1 MRTRPMEIAPIL
13 SAYDVDIVVDF
24 AITPVSCGKLLS
36 SCSHL
41 VSYTAP
47 VKIVGVEDL
56 VLRVFSK
63 GRERERDRG
72 RERGRH
78 VRWNRNKIWGKGWRE
93 EEEETRNWIW
103 FGFHRSRER
112 IISTIEGA

>member
-1 MRTRPMEIAPIL
+1 MEIAPIL

-24 AITPVSCGKLLS
+24 AITRVSCGKLLS

-47 VKIVGVEDL
+47 VKIVGVKGL

-63 GRERERDRG
+63 GRERERG
-72 RERGRH
+72 RESLAFDGIATKFVERRG
-78 VRWNRNKIWGKGWRE
+78 KE
-93 EEEETRNWIW
+93 AEEETRNWIW

-112 IISTIEGA
+112 MISTIEGAQRERERPR

>member
-1 MRTRPMEIAPIL
+1 MEIAPIL

-24 AITPVSCGKLLS
+24 AITRVSCGKLLS

-47 VKIVGVEDL
+47 VKIVGVKGL

-63 GRERERDRG
+63 GREREREEERASRSMESQQNLWKGGGRRRRKKREIGSGSVSIDRG
-72 RERGRH
+72 RE
-78 VRWNRNKIWGKGWRE
+78 
-93 EEEETRNWIW
+93 
-103 FGFHRSRER
+103 
-112 IISTIEGA
+112 

>member
-1 MRTRPMEIAPIL
+1 MEIAPIL

-24 AITPVSCGKLLS
+24 AITRVSCGKLLS

-47 VKIVGVEDL
+47 VKIVGVKGL

-63 GRERERDRG
+63 GREREREEERASRSMESQQNLWKGGGRRRRKRREIGSGLVSIDRG
-72 RERGRH
+72 RE
-78 VRWNRNKIWGKGWRE
+78 
-93 EEEETRNWIW
+93 
-103 FGFHRSRER
+103 
-112 IISTIEGA
+112 

>member
-72 RERGRH
+72 REREAVTFDGIATKFGERDGGR
-78 VRWNRNKIWGKGWRE
+78 RRKRRE
-93 EEEETRNWIW
+93 IGSGSVSIDR
-103 FGFHRSRER
+103 GRE
-112 IISTIEGA
+112 